1 MYNYLEVF
9 KWSVPE
15 VLRVINEFSGS
26 MISSLYE
33 LYLKK
38 DFPQLWKADDEIKMD
53 LLMKYIGSRK
63 DLDTDK
69 IAVTHPPE
77 KHNNAVK

>member
-1 MYNYLEVF
+1 
-9 KWSVPE
+9 
-15 VLRVINEFSGS
+15 

-38 DFPQLWKADDEIKMD
+38 DFPHLWKADDEVKID
-53 LLMKYIGSRK
+53 LLMKYIATRK
-63 DLDTDK
+63 DLDLDK

-77 KHNNAVK
+77 KSLVNDEEEKDRLFNRSHEFFQKEHQRPR

>member
-77 KHNNAVK
+77 KHNNTVK

>member
-1 MYNYLEVF
+1 
-9 KWSVPE
+9 
-15 VLRVINEFSGS
+15 

-38 DFPQLWKADDEIKMD
+38 DFPHLWKADDEVKID
-53 LLMKYIGSRK
+53 LLMKYIATRK

-77 KHNNAVK
+77 KSQVANEEDKDRLFNRSHEFFQK

>member
-1 MYNYLEVF
+1 MF